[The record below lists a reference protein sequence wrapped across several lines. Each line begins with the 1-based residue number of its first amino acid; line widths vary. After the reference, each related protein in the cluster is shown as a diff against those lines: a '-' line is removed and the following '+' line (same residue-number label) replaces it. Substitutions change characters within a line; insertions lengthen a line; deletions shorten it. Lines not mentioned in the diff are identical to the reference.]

1 MGACVTV
8 SIPTLPIAPDVNLVA
23 QRIFDRLPQAYRVA
37 DANGGYPFRLYID
50 AVTTRLGDVQ
60 VVIDRITGQ
69 RPVGPASPLPWSLH
83 PDMVA
88 DYQANRVER
97 ISELGD
103 PLTADAAWLSWLVQL
118 VGGTL
123 DPAASVLE
131 QRDTIRYATSGWKAG
146 TRQSIENAARSAL
159 IGSQFAKCIPHV
171 LDDGNPGTEWDVV
184 VMTRSS
190 ETPDVGAV
198 LGAVLRK
205 GVKPAGVV
213 LRHRPYEAT
222 WDQLESRRP
231 TWDLWEED
239 DKGVVTW
246 DRLAETGLSYAD
258 VPGNLVTNASYEDNV
273 TGWTAGPNTG
283 LSWLA
288 GGVDGYGQAVLTA
301 TALGQVSVKSATV
314 VADDTTDY
322 RTAVSV
328 RPTVSRTARLV
339 MHHSTGATSTGASIV
354 LPANEWTR
362 LPQLVATSPPTS
374 TTIAVSVQIDALAA
388 AETVAVD
395 AWDLRSYTG

>member
-1 MGACVTV
+1 MTIA
-8 SIPTLPIAPDVNLVA
+8 IPTLPVAPVVNPFA
-23 QRIFDRLPQAYRVA
+23 GRIFDRLPQAYRVA
-37 DANGGYPFRLYID
+37 DANGGYPLRLYLD
-50 AVTTRLGDVQ
+50 AVTTRLGDIQ

-69 RPVGPASPLPWSLH
+69 RPVGPVSPEPWSLH
-83 PDMVA
+83 PEAIA
-88 DYQANRVER
+88 DYRANRVLR

-103 PLTADAAWLSWLVQL
+103 PLTADAAWLPWLVQL

-123 DPAASVLE
+123 DPAASVTE

-146 TRQSIENAARSAL
+146 TRRSIENAARSAL
-159 IGSQFAKCIPHV
+159 IGSQYAKVLPHT
-171 LDDGNPGTEWDVV
+171 LDDGNAGTEWDVV

-222 WDQLESRRP
+222 WDQLEARRP
-231 TWDLWEED
+231 TWDLWEAD

-258 VPGNLVTNASYEDNV
+258 VPGNLLVNASFEDDV

-288 GGVDGYGQAVLTA
+288 GGVDGFGQAILTA
-301 TALGQVSVKSATV
+301 IALGQVSVTSATV

-322 RTAVSV
+322 RSAVSV
-328 RPTVSRTARLV
+328 RPTASRTARLV
-339 MHHSTGATSTGASIV
+339 LHHSTGATSTGTDV
-354 LPANEWTR
+354 VCPANVWTR
-362 LPQLVATSPPTS
+362 LPQLVATSPITA
-374 TTIAVSVQIDALAA
+374 TTIAVEVEIDGLAA
-388 AETVAVD
+388 AEMVAVD
-395 AWDLRSYTG
+395 AWDLRAYTG